1 MSKVEIVFRIR
12 EAGRIAEKN
21 LDETLELLPL
31 GTESWIHVKNKELEI
46 TGEGENLTSAVLD
59 YLNKRMSA

>member
-1 MSKVEIVFRIR
+1 MRRVEIVFRIR

-21 LDETLELLPL
+21 LDETLELLPH
-31 GTESWIHVKNKELEI
+31 GTESWIRVENKELEI

-59 YLNKRMSA
+59 YLNNRMSA

>member
-1 MSKVEIVFRIR
+1 MRRVEIVFRIR

-21 LDETLELLPL
+21 LDETLELSPTK
-31 GTESWIHVKNKELEI
+31 TESWIRVENKELEI

-59 YLNKRMSA
+59 YLNNRMSA

>member
-1 MSKVEIVFRIR
+1 MRRVEIVFRIR

-21 LDETLELLPL
+21 LDETLELLPH
-31 GTESWIHVKNKELEI
+31 GTASWIRVENKELEI

-59 YLNKRMSA
+59 YLNNRMSA